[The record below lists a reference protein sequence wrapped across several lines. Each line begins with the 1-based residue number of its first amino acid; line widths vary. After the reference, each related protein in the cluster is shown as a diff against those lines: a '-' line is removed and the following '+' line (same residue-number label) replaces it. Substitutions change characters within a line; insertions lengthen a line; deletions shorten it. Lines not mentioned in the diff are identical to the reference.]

1 MKGGKKTK
9 NKRKKNKAKTRRKR
23 GGRDCKKILEEEKVC
38 DKKSWMKASRKLH
51 PDKGGDGDRFRN
63 MNECYKENKDTL
75 SCSEESKITSSI
87 AEKEEVIP
95 KGDTKME
102 EKLHEIHKTPLMLE
116 NVPKEKPPKKKKIF
130 EWTTDP
136 NKLKKIFKLD

>member
-1 MKGGKKTK
+1 
-9 NKRKKNKAKTRRKR
+9 
-23 GGRDCKKILEEEKVC
+23 
-38 DKKSWMKASRKLH
+38 MKASRKLH

-95 KGDTKME
+95 EGDTKME
-102 EKLHEIHKTPLMLE
+102 EKLPEIQKTPLMLE
-116 NVPKEKPPKKKKIF
+116 NTPKEKPPKIVIKDSNGKEAKSI
-130 EWTTDP
+130 TDISQL
-136 NKLKKIFKLD
+136 NNFFGID

>member
-1 MKGGKKTK
+1 M
-9 NKRKKNKAKTRRKR
+9 
-23 GGRDCKKILEEEKVC
+23 I
-38 DKKSWMKASRKLH
+38 ASRKLH

-95 KGDTKME
+95 EGDTKME
-102 EKLHEIHKTPLMLE
+102 EKLHEIRKKPLMIADAQ
-116 NVPKEKPPKKKKIF
+116 KEVIYKPEEPPKFTK
-130 EWTTDP
+130 EMLED
-136 NKLKKIFKLD
+136 FKNFIR